1 MTYFVF
7 TKNLENI
14 EGSLYR
20 FAENKIDLDKLNID
34 VSCYTVIENNQI
46 NFNEIKNGNKIV
58 LKYSNNTLDVID
70 GHFSFTEKKK
80 LERYVNMLKNQIK
93 EFIENNINHPLFDRW
108 NNYLNQLNN
117 LNLDTITYPLNKS
130 LEQHFDDLGQ
140 PSYNILQLP

>member
-80 LERYVNMLKNQIK
+80 LESYVNMLKNQIK

-108 NNYLNQLNN
+108 NNYYNQLNN

-130 LEQHFDDLGQ
+130 LEQHFDDLSK